1 MDEYTLISL
10 VGVGSFGRVYKGI
23 NKETQATV
31 ALKIIGKVLYIINC
45 ILQYF
50 FLIKENITTARS

>member
-1 MDEYTLISL
+1 MDEYTLVSL

-31 ALKIIGKVLYIINC
+31 ALKIIGKVFYLFY
-45 ILQYF
+45 L
-50 FLIKENITTARS
+50 